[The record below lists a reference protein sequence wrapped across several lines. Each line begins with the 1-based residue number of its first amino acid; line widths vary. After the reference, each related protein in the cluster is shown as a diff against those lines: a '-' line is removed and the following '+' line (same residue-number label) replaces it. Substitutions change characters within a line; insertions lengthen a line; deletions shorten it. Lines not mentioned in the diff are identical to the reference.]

1 MQIDLNRFVDRQRYL
16 IIGTGRSGSTAL
28 AAILA
33 GAGANFSMSQVDSWN
48 TKAGEYEH
56 PMIHTARRWQSRAK
70 KIHESLLPNR
80 GLHPYCLKHMRKSIN
95 KLLDNT
101 HYVKSS
107 DLVWLVHPIFKEAFW
122 PRIIVS
128 YRPFEEY
135 ARSRYIRYGFSMA
148 DVIDLYKN
156 VYSTAAIQLSVFGGC
171 AINYD
176 DLVNTEE
183 TAWADALA
191 QLTGLERDALLT
203 SREQYIRAPTPKNPP
218 IIDLMA
224 LDSSMA
230 AIYAGFEE
238 IRGRVLEPAT

>member
-1 MQIDLNRFVDRQRYL
+1 MQIDLSRFVDRQRYL
-16 IIGTGRSGSTAL
+16 IVGTGRSGSTAL
-28 AAILA
+28 AAVLA
-33 GAGANFSMSQVDSWN
+33 GAGANFSMSQVEAWDY
-48 TKAGEYEH
+48 KAGEYEH
-56 PMIHTARRWQSRAK
+56 PMIHRARRWQSRAEK
-70 KIHESLLPNR
+70 VQDSLLPNR
-80 GLHPYCLKHMRKSIN
+80 GLYAYCLRQMRKAIHG
-95 KLLDNT
+95 LLD
-101 HYVKSS
+101 HALYAKSS

-171 AINYD
+171 AVNYD
-176 DLVNTEE
+176 DLVDANQ

-191 QLTGLERDALLT
+191 QLTGLERDALLA

-218 IIDLMA
+218 LFDLME
-224 LDSSMA
+224 LDASMA
-230 AIYAGFEE
+230 AIYAGFEA
-238 IRGRVLEPAT
+238 IRGRVLDPAT